1 MEVEVY
7 ADLLCI
13 INAGMDGLCLGLTGR
28 LLHRRLVPW
37 RLLLASLLGGI
48 YAVAVLF
55 WDIGQA
61 PALAADLLV
70 CLLLCLLALGSRGW
84 GRRGGFF
91 LAVGVYFLISLVMG
105 GIMTGLYHLL
115 NRMGA
120 PSLLPE
126 GQEGAEAWLFGVIAL
141 VGGILTM
148 GGGRLLRR
156 SASVR
161 VCRVTVELDGR
172 RAELAGILDTGNLL
186 RDPMGGRAVICV
198 HAPSISLILSP
209 GLASLGLETHPN
221 LQELTDEEA
230 RRVRVI
236 PADTATGKG
245 LLYGICPDVVTLTDP
260 ETKRSA
266 TVDAIVA
273 LTRLHGTEALVPAEL
288 L

>member
-28 LLHRRLVPW
+28 LLHRRLVPR

-48 YAVAVLF
+48 YGVAVLF
-55 WDIGQA
+55 WDTGQA
-61 PALAADLLV
+61 LALAADLAV
-70 CLLLCLLALGSRGW
+70 CLILCLIALGSRGW

-91 LAVGVYFLISLVMG
+91 LAVGTYFLISLVMG

-120 PSLLPE
+120 PSLLPD
-126 GQEGAEAWLFGVIAL
+126 GQEGAEAWLFGMIA
-141 VGGILTM
+141 VAGGILTM
-148 GGGRLLRR
+148 RGGRLVRR

-172 RAELAGILDTGNLL
+172 QTELTGILDTGNLL
-186 RDPMGGRAVICV
+186 RDPMGGRTVICV
-198 HAPSISLILSP
+198 HAPVIAPILSP
-209 GLASLGLETHPN
+209 GLASLGRDPPPD
-221 LQELTDEEA
+221 LQKLSSEEA
-230 RRVRVI
+230 RRVRII
-236 PADTATGKG
+236 PADTATGRG
-245 LLYGICPDVVTLTDP
+245 LLYGICPDGVTITDP

-266 TVDAIVA
+266 TVDAVVA
-273 LTRLHGTEALVPAEL
+273 LTRLQGTEALVPAEL